1 MKVCLAGV
9 SCVGKTAI
17 GARLAERLACPF
29 YDLDREIETHFGKPL
44 AQLKRQARTAQ
55 LFRKRFA
62 STVLAK
68 LVEADG
74 DFVMALPPSGLMDGL
89 HAILKGGN
97 CVVIVLEDSAE
108 NILSR
113 ITFYDDDSCP
123 ITKALTDHERA
134 CYLREIKADMKY
146 FGRSFRKADM
156 TVSIEGLD
164 VEGSAAKLEHLLRDR
179 QDQGILRPQAAT
191 PPSVPPT
198 RPLSPR

>member
-1 MKVCLAGV
+1 MKICLAGV

-29 YDLDREIETHFGKPL
+29 HDLDREIETQFGKPL
-44 AQLKRQARTAQ
+44 AQLKRQARTGQ
-55 LFRKRFA
+55 SFRKRFA
-62 STVLAK
+62 SVVLSK
-68 LVEADG
+68 LLEADG
-74 DFVMALPPSGLMDGL
+74 GFVMALPPSGLMESL

-156 TVSIEGLD
+156 AVSIAGLD
-164 VEGSAAKLEHLLRDR
+164 VEGSAAKLEHLLREW
-179 QDQGILRPQAAT
+179 QAEGILRQLAAI

-198 RPLSPR
+198 RPLSPQ